1 MQRRTRALSLG
12 TGLVLTALL
21 SSACSGSKTDQ
32 ATTGPAQSAQQT
44 TSSQTTSSQTPS
56 SAGNSSPAG
65 SPTTTPST
73 TAAPA
78 VTGTQK
84 FEPLKVGVGKYQ
96 VTTLKGAAS
105 GVSMKVYVWLPP
117 QYDDPAFANKRFPVL
132 LTYPGGTG
140 HNYTQWTGFGQP
152 ELLASGGPDKNITPF
167 IMVETQLQLDGKL
180 ETECT
185 DLAGHPKIGTFMD
198 TDVPAMV
205 KENFRVLPERTAW
218 GLAGASSGGYCAIKH
233 LMHNPTKFAAGAALS
248 GYFQID
254 SRLAAGKTAEAK
266 ATSPLAMAKAGTLP
280 DIKFL
285 AMSGNKGASE
295 RLTIKRNK
303 EFKAAAKPPLAVE
316 VYEGQGGHTWSAFKS
331 MMPTMFVWLSK
342 NLDKPQ

>member
-12 TGLVLTALL
+12 CGLLLTALL
-21 SSACSGSKTDQ
+21 SSACSGSSSDQ
-32 ATTGPAQSAQQT
+32 ATTGPADSAQNAT
-44 TSSQTTSSQTPS
+44 ASGATSSTSPPTE
-56 SAGNSSPAG
+56 
-65 SPTTTPST
+65 SPTVAASK
-73 TAAPA
+73 TATPA

-117 QYDDPAFANKRFPVL
+117 QYDDPAFADKRFPVL

-152 ELLASGGPDKNITPF
+152 ELLASGGPNKDITPF
-167 IMVETQLQLDGKL
+167 VMVETQLQLNGKL

-198 TDVPAMV
+198 TDVPNML

-266 ATSPLAMAKAGTLP
+266 ATSPLAMAKAGVLP
-280 DIKFL
+280 DVKFL

-303 EFKAAAKPPLAVE
+303 EFKAAVKPPLEVE
-316 VYEGQGGHTWSAFKS
+316 VYEGKGGHTWSAFKS
-331 MMPTMFVWLSK
+331 MMPTMFAWLSK